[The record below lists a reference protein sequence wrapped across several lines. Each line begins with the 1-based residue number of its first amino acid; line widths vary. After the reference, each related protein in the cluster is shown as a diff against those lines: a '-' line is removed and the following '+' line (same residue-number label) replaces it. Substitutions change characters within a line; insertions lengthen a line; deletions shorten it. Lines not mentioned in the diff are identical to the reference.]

1 VRERE
6 RERERKREREKEREI
21 NRVKEREWVRER
33 EREKER
39 EKEREEK
46 KRRLRSRLLDWLR
59 ILRESAVNERKS
71 EEAGGRGDRDGLSE
85 YVLAFPAPVR
95 CIEYCLNR
103 VGLAQKIE
111 FQHLSTPRK

>member
-1 VRERE
+1 
-6 RERERKREREKEREI
+6 
-21 NRVKEREWVRER
+21 
-33 EREKER
+33 
-39 EKEREEK
+39 
-46 KRRLRSRLLDWLR
+46 
-59 ILRESAVNERKS
+59 VNERKS